1 MGTIP
6 SLLLRYVVRDYLG
19 GWSYIFCL
27 HIIFCSLV
35 VRKVLPY
42 MNCKKVRVC
51 TKTQFYRKEIIDE
64 DSSYFLTRLINATRY
79 LKFIAIKYN
88 I

>member
-6 SLLLRYVVRDYLG
+6 SLLLRYVVRDYVG
-19 GWSYIFCL
+19 GWSHIFCL

-35 VRKVLPY
+35 VRKVFPY

-64 DSSYFLTRLINATRY
+64 DSSYFLTRLIS
-79 LKFIAIKYN
+79 AI
-88 I
+88 